1 MVPGP
6 NVNLTYFGLESE
18 VNILSLFVGIDVS
31 SKDFKVR
38 IMDDQGN
45 ECVKRLHALNDH
57 PGCERVAN
65 YLAEACAK
73 ENQDRLVIGL
83 EATSVYS
90 WPLQMFLAENSSLAP
105 LQPQIYSFN
114 PKVVAN
120 FKKAYVDLPKN
131 DWIDAWVIAERLRF
145 GRLPENSQVDFR
157 YLPLQR
163 LTRFRCHLIE
173 MISREKNYFL
183 TNLFLKFSTLAQGE
197 VFSNT
202 FGATSESL
210 TLEFFSPEEVAARPL
225 DELIDF
231 LMEKGR
237 SHFEDP
243 EATATKLKDAARKA
257 HRLRGNLLQP
267 INLILATSIETIHT
281 LEKQVKKI
289 DRAIEAEIQHFPN
302 TLATIPGFGTVFSA
316 GIIAEVGDI
325 RRFAN
330 EGALAKFIGLTWRSH
345 QSGDFTADDTPLTR
359 TGNSYLRSYFIQ
371 AANSVRQ
378 REPEYKAFYQRKYSE
393 SKTHHH
399 RRALVLTA
407 RKLVRMVDA
416 LLRSNQIYVPHG
428 NRG

>member
-1 MVPGP
+1 M
-6 NVNLTYFGLESE
+6 
-18 VNILSLFVGIDVS
+18 SLFVGIDVS
-31 SKDFKVR
+31 SSDFKVR
-38 IMDDQGN
+38 ILDERGN
-45 ECVKRLHALNDH
+45 EPIKKLRVLNDK
-57 PGCERVAN
+57 PGCEQVAR
-65 YLAEACAK
+65 YLSEACAK
-73 ENQDRLVIGL
+73 ENEDRLVIGL

-90 WPLQMFLAENSSLAP
+90 WPLQMFLAEDHCLAP
-105 LQPQIYSFN
+105 LQPQVYSFN
-114 PKVVAN
+114 PKIVAN

-145 GRLPENSQVDFR
+145 GRLPEGSQVDFR

-183 TNLFLKFSTLAQGE
+183 TNLFLKFSTLAQGA

-243 EATATKLKDAARKA
+243 ESKARELKEAARKA
-257 HRLRGNLLQP
+257 HRLRGSLLQP
-267 INLILATSIETIHT
+267 INLILATSFETIHT

-289 DRAIEAEIQHFPN
+289 DKAIEAEIRHFPN
-302 TLATIPGFGTVFSA
+302 TLITIPGIGPVLSA
-316 GIIAEVGDI
+316 GVIAEIGDI
-325 RRFAN
+325 RRFPN
-330 EGALAKFIGLTWRSH
+330 EGALAKFIGLTWRTH
-345 QSGDFTADDTPLTR
+345 QSGNFTADDTPLTR
-359 TGNSYLRSYFIQ
+359 TGNTYLRSYIIQ
-371 AANSVRQ
+371 AANLVRQ
-378 REPEYKAFYQRKYSE
+378 KEPEYKAFYKRKFSE

-416 LLRSNQIYVPHG
+416 LLRSNQIYMPHG
-428 NRG
+428 NRGNAN

>member
-1 MVPGP
+1 M
-6 NVNLTYFGLESE
+6 
-18 VNILSLFVGIDVS
+18 SLFVGIDVS
-31 SKDFKVR
+31 SSDFKVR
-38 IMDDQGN
+38 ILDERGN
-45 ECVKRLHALNDH
+45 EPVKKLRALNDQ
-57 PGCERVAN
+57 PGCEQVTR
-65 YLAEACAK
+65 YLSEACAK
-73 ENQDRLVIGL
+73 ENEDRLVIGL

-90 WPLQMFLAENSSLAP
+90 WPLQMFLAEDPCLAP

-145 GRLPENSQVDFR
+145 GRLPEGSQVDFR

-163 LTRFRCHLIE
+163 LTRFRCHMIE

-183 TNLFLKFSTLAQGE
+183 TNLFLKFSTLAQGT

-231 LMEKGR
+231 LMEKGK

-243 EATATKLKDAARKA
+243 EAKARELKEAARKA
-257 HRLRGNLLQP
+257 HRLRGSLLQP

-289 DRAIEAEIQHFPN
+289 DKAIEAEIRHFSN
-302 TLATIPGFGTVFSA
+302 TLITVPGIGPVLSA
-316 GIIAEVGDI
+316 GIIAEIGDI
-325 RRFAN
+325 RRFPN

-359 TGNSYLRSYFIQ
+359 TGNTYLRSYIIQ
-371 AANSVRQ
+371 AANLVRQ
-378 REPEYKAFYQRKYSE
+378 KEPEYKAFYQRKFSE

-416 LLRSNQIYVPHG
+416 LLRSNQIYMPHG
-428 NRG
+428 NRGNAN

>member
-1 MVPGP
+1 M
-6 NVNLTYFGLESE
+6 
-18 VNILSLFVGIDVS
+18 SLFVGIDVS
-31 SKDFKVR
+31 SSDFKVR
-38 IMDDQGN
+38 I
-45 ECVKRLHALNDH
+45 LNDH
-57 PGCERVAN
+57 GDEPLKRLLALNNQPGCEQIAN
-65 YLAEACAK
+65 YLVKAYAQEK
-73 ENQDRLVIGL
+73 PERLVIGL

-90 WPLQMFLAENSSLAP
+90 WPLQMFLAEEPRLAP

-145 GRLPENSQVDFR
+145 GRLPEGSQVDFR

-183 TNLFLKFSTLAQGE
+183 TNLFLKFSTLAQGA
-197 VFSNT
+197 VFSDT

-231 LMEKGR
+231 LMEKGKN
-237 SHFEDP
+237 HFVNP
-243 EATATKLKDAARKA
+243 EATALQLKEAACKA
-257 HRLRGNLLQP
+257 HRLRGSLLQP

-289 DRAIEAEIQHFPN
+289 DKAITAEISHFPN
-302 TLATIPGFGTVFSA
+302 TLITVPGFGPVLSA
-316 GIIAEVGDI
+316 GIIAEIADI
-325 RRFAN
+325 RRFPN
-330 EGALAKFIGLTWRSH
+330 EGALAKFTGLTWRSH

-371 AANSVRQ
+371 AANCVR
-378 REPEYKAFYQRKYSE
+378 RNEPEYKSFYERKFSE

-416 LLRSNQIYVPHG
+416 LLRSNQIYMPQG

>member
-1 MVPGP
+1 M
-6 NVNLTYFGLESE
+6 
-18 VNILSLFVGIDVS
+18 SLFVGIDVS
-31 SKDFKVR
+31 SNDFKVR
-38 IMDDQGN
+38 ILDERGN
-45 ECVKRLHALNDH
+45 EPVKRLRVLNDQ
-57 PGCERVAN
+57 PGCEQVAR
-65 YLAEACAK
+65 YLSEACNK
-73 ENQDRLVIGL
+73 ENEDRLVIGL

-90 WPLQMFLAENSSLAP
+90 WPLQMFLAEDHCLAP

-145 GRLPENSQVDFR
+145 GRLPEGSQVDFR

-183 TNLFLKFSTLAQGE
+183 TNLFLKFSTLAQGT

-202 FGATSESL
+202 FSATSESL

-243 EATATKLKDAARKA
+243 ESKARELKEAARKA
-257 HRLRGNLLQP
+257 HRLRGSLLQP
-267 INLILATSIETIHT
+267 INLILATSIETIHA

-289 DRAIEAEIQHFPN
+289 DKAIEAEIRHFPN
-302 TLATIPGFGTVFSA
+302 TLITIPGIGPVLSA
-316 GIIAEVGDI
+316 GIIAEIGDI
-325 RRFAN
+325 RRFPN

-359 TGNSYLRSYFIQ
+359 TGNTYLRSYIIQ
-371 AANSVRQ
+371 AANLVRQ
-378 REPEYKAFYQRKYSE
+378 KEPEYKAFYQRKFSE

-416 LLRSNQIYVPHG
+416 LLRSNQIYMPHG
-428 NRG
+428 NRGIAN